1 MANVSNPEL
10 RQALSDALATVHL
23 EAHLEAACT
32 WCEENGAWG
41 LEELAADDVFPDFAS
56 DVGLKRLEAKRL
68 LKVFEDA
75 SGSSSTKAS
84 EAPTDARHASPVFAP
99 QSRGFF
105 PGRSGGYQ
113 AAVVVKNTFLEE
125 HFPEE
130 LHAGNRANTLPV
142 NFPDEDSEEEEE
154 ENEDE
159 ENGGEAEAALL
170 ASPTG
175 SIKVPSASSNP
186 LTCKLTTFDGFESSS
201 YWDWQD
207 AGGGGNSTSAP
218 ENASAA
224 SPAENPAAASA
235 ASSSDVA
242 NMMFMP
248 SPIWPGMAP
257 MMYPMMPM
265 PMDATATAQQMQT
278 QAHMQMAM
286 AGMMIPSV
294 GTGTVMSTPGN
305 ETKPRD
311 KVMERVFSMATQR
324 ERIRW
329 TVDARKLKS
338 SDREAVSPNFEV
350 SCGGLLSFKMVLKP
364 KAMDSAKGGA
374 CFKKSRN
381 KGSVELRCVTEVDSP
396 ALKPFLTFRMQ
407 ITSDRRSEPFR
418 GPVYHNFAERSM
430 CGLPDGQDEW
440 DFGKV
445 VDRTTNTFAIVLEVL
460 RDES

>member
-1 MANVSNPEL
+1 VK
-10 RQALSDALATVHL
+10 
-23 EAHLEAACT
+23 
-32 WCEENGAWG
+32 
-41 LEELAADDVFPDFAS
+41 FPD
-56 DVGLKRLEAKRL
+56 D
-68 LKVFEDA
+68 
-75 SGSSSTKAS
+75 
-84 EAPTDARHASPVFAP
+84 
-99 QSRGFF
+99 
-105 PGRSGGYQ
+105 
-113 AAVVVKNTFLEE
+113 
-125 HFPEE
+125 
-130 LHAGNRANTLPV
+130 
-142 NFPDEDSEEEEE
+142 DSEEEEE
-154 ENEDE
+154 DEDDAAE
-159 ENGGEAEAALL
+159 EGSGGEAQAALL

-175 SIKVPSASSNP
+175 SIKMPAVSSNP
-186 LTCKLTTFDGFESSS
+186 LTCKLTTFDNFESST
-201 YWDWQD
+201 YWDWQEARGD
-207 AGGGGNSTSAP
+207 GNSTLPDNTSAC
-218 ENASAA
+218 
-224 SPAENPAAASA
+224 PADHPAASA
-235 ASSSDVA
+235 TSASDMA
-242 NMMFMP
+242 NMMYMP
-248 SPIWPGMAP
+248 SPMWPGMAP

-265 PMDATATAQQMQT
+265 PMDATVTAQQMQT
-278 QAHMQMAM
+278 QAQMQMAM
-286 AGMMIPSV
+286 AGMMIPSM
-294 GTGTVMSTPGN
+294 GTGTVMTTPGS

-381 KGSVELRCVTEVDSP
+381 KGSVELRCVTELDSP
-396 ALKPFLTFRMQ
+396 ILKPFLTFRMQ